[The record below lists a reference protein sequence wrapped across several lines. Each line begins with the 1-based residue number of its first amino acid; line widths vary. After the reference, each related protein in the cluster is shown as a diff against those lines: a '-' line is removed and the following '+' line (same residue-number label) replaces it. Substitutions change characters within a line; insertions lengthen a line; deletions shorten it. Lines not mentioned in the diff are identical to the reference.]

1 MNKKIRVIARGSR
14 LSRLQVEEVFK
25 KFPNLAYEIKYLESY
40 GDKNLQISLLNGEA
54 PADIFTRELDDAIRR
69 GDADIAIHSAKDLP
83 YPLPEDI
90 EVIAL
95 FPAFD
100 TTDSLVSRDHK
111 KLAELPAGSVIGT
124 SSPLRKKGLSKLRPD
139 LTIKGIRGCIE
150 ERVQQVKDGK
160 FDAAIVATC
169 ALKRL
174 GMEDEIAE
182 VLPFATH
189 PLQGFLAITAKK
201 VKSEERRE
209 NAKKENAPLGVPA
222 DLQISCK
229 REESQACLNSSECS
243 RNSLQ
248 KSDGKERT
256 SENTDKYTHQELRA
270 AFASQSILDRQGKVQ
285 LVGFGPGD
293 PDLLTLKAAKA
304 IDHADIIF
312 YDDLIDPSYLENK
325 KAEKV
330 YVGKRAGYHHKE
342 QATINRLLL
351 DAARQ
356 GKNVVRLKGGDPM
369 IFAHG
374 SEEIEYLES
383 NLIQVEVIP
392 GVTTASALAASQ
404 KISLTHRDF
413 SSSVALVSGH
423 TPQPVTPDAETLVYY
438 MGAKQL
444 QAIATKLIDEDGW
457 AFNTPVLLTYNV
469 SRKDE
474 QTFETTLWK
483 LRNGEE
489 ATANNYS
496 AATGKNAGESIAL
509 ADLPTP
515 LIALIG
521 NVAGLKHR
529 QASAIKPTL
538 YTGNMPALE
547 KRKPDY
553 TYTPLIEMHEY
564 EPVHWTQ
571 WEGEPEKK
579 GGDNDRKSNF
589 EKEVEEDNEDG
600 LEFDEYEWA
609 EELQDNLNDFDSPYK
624 DIFLF
629 TSQYAVKAWFN
640 LLRKT
645 GKSTAAPKDVK
656 FVSIGAT
663 TTAALQQEGIKD
675 IEQVEKDNSFGV
687 IEWFKNKYDYYRNAA
702 IQHQKRNWS
711 ELYHSEEEEEEEENE
726 DLDENMNED
735 LEEHR
740 PAILYPQSNLS
751 NNTIAEELYKA
762 GYDVETISVYVN
774 KMPKHPRRVNLN
786 HFKRIV
792 FTSPSTIDNFIKL
805 YGKLPD
811 NVEFITRGPI
821 TQAHLD
827 EILNKE

>member
-25 KFPNLAYEIKYLESY
+25 KFPNLAYEIEYLESY

-124 SSPLRKKGLSKLRPD
+124 SSPLRKKGLSELRPD

-201 VKSEERRE
+201 VKNEERRV
-209 NAKKENAPLGVPA
+209 K
-222 DLQISCK
+222 
-229 REESQACLNSSECS
+229 NS
-243 RNSLQ
+243 
-248 KSDGKERT
+248 KDI
-256 SENTDKYTHQELRA
+256 YTPQELRA
-270 AFASQSILDRQGKVQ
+270 AFASQSILDSQGKVQ

-312 YDDLIDPSYLENK
+312 YDDLIDPSYLEDK

-342 QATINRLLL
+342 QAAINRLLL
-351 DAARQ
+351 DAARE

-645 GKSTAAPKDVK
+645 GKSTATPKEVK

-702 IQHQKRNWS
+702 IQHQKHNWS

-774 KMPKHPRRVNLN
+774 KMPKNPRRVNLN